1 MGKSE
6 KFSTCRKYP
15 FSAVQ
20 LKNKKIVVDVK
31 WACPGVSL
39 EKGKTI
45 DEELLREEFLEP
57 EKLPLSSQGEVVYF
71 HNPSR
76 QKIEWEALEKLYS
89 LISEALIGEEMS
101 IYKSILFLTGIV
113 RKVGSE
119 LGAKPLVT
127 SGDLEIIEN
136 FIKNSS
142 AEELV
147 EQVRL
152 STPID
157 MDFLGFSSTLNS
169 IFEFEINPEYAVEK
183 LGIRLG
189 EEEKVKFN
197 DNLQD
202 IFTQPLNKEASRL
215 IKYYLV
221 QNLRESLTKPWDFIS
236 TYFWSLGVAGMIDYI
251 ARLDAYDTTEKV
263 TEVEARKAIRIVDFL
278 NKHFSSY
285 REFAF
290 ELYPGLGMKY
300 LQFFVAGSDS
310 GLGGY

>member
-1 MGKSE
+1 
-6 KFSTCRKYP
+6 
-15 FSAVQ
+15 
-20 LKNKKIVVDVK
+20 
-31 WACPGVSL
+31 
-39 EKGKTI
+39 
-45 DEELLREEFLEP
+45 
-57 EKLPLSSQGEVVYF
+57 
-71 HNPSR
+71 
-76 QKIEWEALEKLYS
+76 
-89 LISEALIGEEMS
+89 
-101 IYKSILFLTGIV
+101 V